1 MSDGVAPT
9 WDRVQLARH
18 PQRPYTLDF
27 AREIFDDFV
36 ELHGDRLFGDD
47 AAIVGGPALLQGRP
61 VMVIGHQKGRD
72 TRENVRRHFGMAKP
86 EGYRKARRLMGQAEK
101 FRLPVLAFVDI
112 PGADPSL
119 PSEERGQAL
128 AIAENLREMMRLRVP
143 TVATI
148 VGEGGSG
155 GALAVAVM
163 DRVLILENAIYSVV
177 SPEGA
182 ASILWK
188 DSTLAPQAAAAMKIT
203 AQDLLR
209 FGVVDAVV
217 PEPPGGAHLDP
228 AATARTLKQ
237 VLLATLD
244 ELDRLYGRDDRLDEQ
259 ALLEARYRRYRSLGV
274 FAEAGAPGY

>member
-1 MSDGVAPT
+1 VSDGVAPT